1 MTKDELLTRMIHLYG
16 FESPITIQFARL
28 MERDVDINVLRTLV
42 KAHEERPM
50 LDEEEDF

>member
-42 KAHEERPM
+42 KAHEECARM
-50 LDEEEDF
+50 DEEDF